1 MPATEFLGIDVT
13 DLGSQKLSM
22 HLFGWGTTDLQD
34 QSSVD
39 GKHYGNLTYGFL
51 QYNFDQANAM
61 LKAGRFMIT
70 QGAGN
75 EQVDGI
81 SGRTDLR
88 GGFNLSAFAGTPVAF
103 KNPTSSPQAAI
114 ATQQDLIFGTRL
126 GWRIPKA
133 GEIGVSYLQ
142 DGRTTTV
149 DLASGNPNYTRKQLG
164 ADLHLVAGSW
174 VDLSGRTLWNQAE
187 YVNGTAPSRV
197 AEDDFSATLKLAETL
212 KLSGQFVERNL
223 SSYFAGSTL
232 PNLFNV
238 SAAGQFKATGGS
250 LTWTPGAAF
259 QLVADVRRTDR
270 QNYGDTTRFG
280 GDLRLNFGGS
290 GLLAGAGYH
299 RVTAFSVVQV
309 DPAHQSY
316 SLTHDE
322 ARAWALWT
330 KGAWTA
336 SVDAIQF
343 KYSDATINPILNGK
357 ASEAEVVGGLG
368 YQLTPAFKV
377 SGDLTYESTPIYQ
390 KQVIGRLR
398 IEYRFGSAGLGGK

>member
-1 MPATEFLGIDVT
+1 MRTRTMVLSAKALKRLGCGGFLMKHPVRFALMGTLLAVAAPAAEVNVSTTTIAQQWKLDTPGFDKANCMPATEFLGIDVT

-61 LKAGRFMIT
+61 L
-70 QGAGN
+70 
-75 EQVDGI
+75 
-81 SGRTDLR
+81 
-88 GGFNLSAFAGTPVAF
+88 
-103 KNPTSSPQAAI
+103 
-114 ATQQDLIFGTRL
+114 
-126 GWRIPKA
+126 KA

-390 KQVIGRLR
+390 KQVIGLLR